1 MTRWQRWF
9 NKSFGANG
17 FGLLGIR
24 FPAACLVIN
33 DEIGAKE
40 LESFV
45 LGMVV

>member
-9 NKSFGANG
+9 NKSFGASRSG
-17 FGLLGIR
+17 VLRIR
-24 FPAACLVIN
+24 VPAACLVIN

-40 LESFV
+40 LLSFV